1 MSKIISVAYED
12 LLELVDSRSN
22 GTAVQRVSHAYE
34 FALTA
39 HGGKERASGEL
50 YIEHDLAV
58 AHITAELSPDVTII
72 VASLLHDILLP
83 HTQKKAQDIQ
93 SAFGDTV
100 ADLVVSMK
108 NLYAYSE
115 GARYKEQRDDPTN
128 EAALEQVRKAILTVV
143 KGNIHVVMI
152 RMADC
157 LHDLRRAED
166 LPDSQQTEVANEVKN
181 IYAPLANRLG
191 IWQLKWEL
199 EDLAFR
205 YLERERYNQI
215 AKQLHEEKEEYANN
229 NRREERAAQIRAAI
243 TKLQKRLKKAGI
255 QALVTGRTKHIYS
268 IHRKMEQKKLSFD
281 QVLDVQ
287 ALRVIV
293 EPLDPVA
300 YKKKKQAQ
308 KDFEDRAVCY
318 QVLAIVHALWQAV
331 QGEFD
336 DYISAPKEN
345 GYRSLHT
352 AVIDP
357 KTGHTLEVQIRTQR
371 MHEEAE
377 KGIAAHWAYKEGG
390 DLGAAARKQVEQ
402 MRTAVAQLLE
412 SDQVTSDGEIFETEI
427 AAERFHVFTPRGD
440 VFDLPVGSTPIDFAY
455 QIHTEV
461 GHRCRGARVNGK
473 MVSLD
478 QKLKS
483 GDQVDIIT
491 AKRGGPSRDWMN
503 SNLGYTGSA
512 RTRSKIRQW
521 FRHQER
527 EQNIEQGR
535 QVVTREL
542 KRLGL
547 LDTFTI
553 ANIAEGLGFSDE
565 GDFLAKVGF
574 GDIQS
579 NQISGAIALLR
590 RDLAE
595 DDEIRPLLTP
605 QPPRKGLTVQGLSG
619 MATKIAGC
627 CNPIAP
633 EPITGYITRGH
644 GVTIHRS
651 DCKTLAT
658 IDERKRLIDVSWG
671 EETERYPVPIIVKAY
686 RSPNLIENIVAT
698 FRGRNINVPKT
709 KSITSGNMMTIYLVV
724 EVATLEELNWLL
736 QKLENAQNVIEAT
749 RQRWH

>member
-1 MSKIISVAYED
+1 MAYED
-12 LLELVDSRSN
+12 LLELVQDRGN
-22 GTAVQRVSHAYE
+22 GTAVKQVSYAYE
-34 FALTA
+34 FALDA
-39 HGGKERASGEL
+39 HGSRKRASGEL

-58 AHITAELSPDVTII
+58 AHITADLGLDMTVI

-83 HTQKKAQDIQ
+83 HTGKTATDIQ
-93 SAFGDTV
+93 AAFGKNVTE
-100 ADLVVSMK
+100 LVVSMK
-108 NLYAYSE
+108 ELFAYTDGE
-115 GARYKEQRDDPTN
+115 NYKQNQASGE
-128 EAALEQVRKAILTVV
+128 ALEKVRQAIVSV
-143 KGNIHVVMI
+143 ISGNIHVILI

-157 LHDLRRAED
+157 LHDLQRASYLPED
-166 LPDSQQTEVANEVKN
+166 VRLEVAQEVKN

-199 EDLAFR
+199 ENLAFR
-205 YLERERYNQI
+205 HTQPDAYNEI
-215 AKQLHEEKEEYANN
+215 EKQLKTQRETRAKLIEAAVTTLQQSLKE
-229 NRREERAAQIRAAI
+229 
-243 TKLQKRLKKAGI
+243 AGI
-255 QALVTGRTKHIYS
+255 QAQVTGRTKHIYS
-268 IHRKMEQKKLSFD
+268 IHRKMLRKNLTFD
-281 QVLDVQ
+281 QVQDIQ
-287 ALRVIV
+287 ALRVIA
-293 EPLDPVA
+293 EPMNPA
-300 YKKKKQAQ
+300 TYKKKNLQQ
-308 KDFEDRAVCY
+308 KDFEDRAICY
-318 QVLAIVHALWQAV
+318 QVLAIVHELWRAV
-331 QGEFD
+331 PGEFD
-336 DYISAPKEN
+336 DYISTPKEN

-352 AVIDP
+352 AVIDRT
-357 KTGHTLEVQIRTQR
+357 TGQTLEVQIRTQR
-371 MHEEAE
+371 MHDEAE
-377 KGIAAHWAYKEGG
+377 KGIAAHWAYKEDADPGS
-390 DLGAAARKQVEQ
+390 AARKQVEK

-412 SDQVTSDGEIFETEI
+412 SDQTTSDGEIFETEI

-461 GHRCRGARVNGK
+461 GNRCRGARVNNK

-478 QKLKS
+478 YKLKP
-483 GDQVDIIT
+483 GDQVEILT

-503 SNLGYTGSA
+503 PNLGYTGSA

-521 FRHQER
+521 FRLQER

-553 ANIAEGLGFSDE
+553 ADIAQGLRYTDE
-565 GDFLAKVGF
+565 ENFLAKVGF

-579 NQISGAIALLR
+579 NQISGAISFLR

-605 QPPRKGLTVQGLSG
+605 QPPSKGLTVQGLSG
-619 MATKIAGC
+619 LATKMAGC

-644 GVTIHRS
+644 GITIHRS
-651 DCKTLAT
+651 DCQTIAT
-658 IDERKRLIDVSWG
+658 IDERERLIEVSWG
-671 EETERYPVPIIVKAY
+671 EEAERYPVPIVVKAY
-686 RSPNLIENIVAT
+686 RSPHLIENIVAT

-709 KSITSGNMMTIYLVV
+709 KSVTTGSTMTIYLVV

-736 QKLENAQNVIEAT
+736 QKLENTQNVIEAN